1 MELRCWLRDQLASHL
16 YYALSVCSI
25 LIRRLTSRLEADTV
39 KCPPITRLSLLA
51 ARSLPCAGKFSL
63 LECLPGSG
71 TRAGVKPMQA
81 KDNERS

>member
-25 LIRRLTSRLEADTV
+25 LIQRLMSRLEADTV